1 MSLIVILTMMKMRK
15 RILTKVY
22 IVRFG
27 EYSDQGIAAVFSS
40 EEKAKRYCD
49 INNELDGI
57 YVNYWIDDRILD
69 EEEVSSDAKVVTYYC
84 ACISL
89 NDNEWNKAGQIYFE
103 DEYKQVYTSP
113 VIIEKNDS
121 YASVEST
128 TSLEHAK
135 KVAIEQ
141 YQIYTQQK
149 LEEKIMENK

>member
-1 MSLIVILTMMKMRK
+1 MMKKRK
-15 RILTKVY
+15 KILTKVY

-49 INNELDGI
+49 INNEIEGE
-57 YVNYWIDDRILD
+57 YENYWIDDRILD
-69 EEEVSSDAKVVTYYC
+69 EEEVNPDAKVVTYYC

-89 NDNEWNKAGQIYFE
+89 KDDKWNKAGQIYFE
-103 DEYKQVYTSP
+103 DEYKQIYTSP
-113 VIIEKNDS
+113 VIIEKGDD
-121 YASVEST
+121 YVSVEST

-149 LEEKIMENK
+149 LEEEIMENK